1 MSHHMGS
8 QQVFVWPSSTAGA
21 SVSEAGE
28 EIWRDL
34 RIVQI
39 VRWIASDQDVVA
51 PQGKQIK
58 VDKDKDKY
66 KDKYKY
72 EHVAP
77 KGKEKQEF

>member
-1 MSHHMGS
+1 MFSHMGS
-8 QQVFVWPSSTAGA
+8 QQVFVWPSSTPRAP
-21 SVSEAGE
+21 VSEAGE

-58 VDKDKDKY
+58 VNKY